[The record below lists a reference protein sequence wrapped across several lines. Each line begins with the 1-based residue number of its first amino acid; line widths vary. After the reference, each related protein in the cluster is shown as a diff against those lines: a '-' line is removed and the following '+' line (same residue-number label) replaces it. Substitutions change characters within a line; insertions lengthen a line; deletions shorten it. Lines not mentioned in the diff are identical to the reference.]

1 MLNRREIKVINMEN
15 EKALLLKRNGILV
28 NKKFTEFF
36 FPSVLMSASI
46 SLSIIID
53 AVIVGNVLGN
63 DELAVMNLIMPLTL
77 CFTAISGM
85 FGIGAATCISVC
97 KGKMDSEKAN
107 KLLTLSCVA
116 WLICSIVGIAL
127 GLFFNNSISAFL
139 AGRSGLDKLVGQYLK
154 VYLLGS
160 PFTFIMLIFPH
171 IIRADGKPRLSSG
184 VLIIANAINLCL
196 DMVFMKYLN
205 MGLAGGALATITG
218 YVVGTILYIS
228 YIKSKSRTL
237 KFAKIKVS
245 DFNLYADMFNMSV
258 SSIFGQALMFVKI
271 WIFNMIVAREAGQAG
286 LTAFSV
292 CTSCLSFVS
301 MFISGAAQTM
311 MPMVGSFYGA
321 DDNTAIKLTVQ
332 RALKIIIICCL
343 TITVLFEIFPETI
356 LGLYGVTDNAVI
368 PTGVT
373 AIRLFSIALTG
384 IGFSF
389 LFMYYVQSSKRPAFS
404 MQICALEGFVIIV
417 PVCIVLSSI
426 FGESGIWISYTVNEI
441 LVALFIFVNARRIV
455 KKSNGELYS
464 VFMLKKNN
472 GEIQEMSVD
481 VSDDKAVNM
490 VIDAMGENMAEI
502 MRSVFELSKIA
513 YKEKTGLKKGDTIDI
528 IIADGKITFKDMGK
542 DYKLIGSE
550 SYIEKIKKLNNS
562 YENVVMIGMNY
573 SSLEY
578 EMMSDSAL

>member
-1 MLNRREIKVINMEN
+1 MKE
-15 EKALLLKRNGILV
+15 EKALLPKRNGILV

-53 AVIVGNVLGN
+53 SVIVGNVLGN
-63 DELAVMNLIMPLTL
+63 DELAVMSLIMPLTL

-107 KLLTLSCVA
+107 KFLTLSCVA
-116 WLICSIVGIAL
+116 WLFCSLLGIGL
-127 GLFFNNSISAFL
+127 GLFFTDPIAGFL

-171 IIRADGKPRLSSG
+171 IIRADGMPKLSSN
-184 VLIIANAINLCL
+184 VLIIANALNLCL
-196 DMVFMKYLN
+196 DMVFMKYMK
-205 MGLAGGALATITG
+205 MGLAGGALATIMG
-218 YVVGTILYIS
+218 YVIGTVLYVS
-228 YIKSKSRTL
+228 YIKSKGRTL
-237 KFAKIKVS
+237 RFATIKAG
-245 DFNLYADMFNMSV
+245 DLKLYVDMFKMSV

-271 WIFNMIVAREAGQAG
+271 WIFNMIIAREAGQAG

-301 MFISGAAQTM
+301 MFIAGAAQTM
-311 MPMVGSFYGA
+311 MPMVGAFYGA
-321 DDNTAIKLTVQ
+321 DDHTAIKLTVQ
-332 RALKIIIICCL
+332 RALKIIIGCCL
-343 TITVLFEIFPETI
+343 AISVFFEIFPETI
-356 LGLYGVTDNAVI
+356 LQLYGVTDPAVI

-404 MQICALEGFVIIV
+404 MQICALEGFAVIV
-417 PVCIVLSSI
+417 PVGIVLSSI
-426 FGESGIWISYTVNEI
+426 WGEEGLWISYTVNEI
-441 LVALFIFVNARRIV
+441 LVALFIFINARRIV

-464 VFMLKKNN
+464 VFMLKKND
-472 GEIQEMSVD
+472 GDIQEMSVD
-481 VSDDKAVNM
+481 VSDDKET
-490 VIDAMGENMAEI
+490 AMAIHAIGENMSDI
-502 MRSVFELSKIA
+502 MRNVFALSRLA
-513 YKEKTGLKKGDTIDI
+513 YKEKTGLKKGDTVDI
-528 IIADGKITFKDMGK
+528 IISDGKITFKDMGK
-542 DYKLIGSE
+542 DYQLIESE
-550 SYIEKIKKLNNS
+550 SYIQKIKDLNNS
-562 YENVVMIGMNY
+562 YENVAMIGINY
-573 SSLEY
+573 SGLERK
-578 EMMSDSAL
+578 